1 MKLTEEQAAAVAMV
15 ADLAGVY
22 SGPGASPL
30 FAALTGG
37 PGTGKTTTLRELLD
51 ELRRRGISSAC
62 AAPSGKAAQRMAE
75 ATGAEAKTLHRLLG
89 LRPGA
94 FEFEPLGVDALVVD
108 EASMVDARLA
118 ASTIAAA
125 TAGTTRV
132 VLLVGDSDQ
141 LPPVGPGQP
150 FHDLLIGLD
159 PSRVARLTEVHRQAA
174 ESGIIR
180 AAYSIVGGDAPELG
194 LPDFELVE
202 VEDAADVPAAIW
214 GLIEGKRLDVDSS
227 QVLAPQKKGDAGVDA
242 INAFVELA
250 RLGMKPGEGGVHPVH
265 VRDFGVGTK
274 VIHVKNNYEMG
285 LFNGELGIVRA
296 ARPGSSPR
304 GDELE
309 VDIGGERHVYKG
321 GGIQELRPAWA
332 LTVHKSQGSEW
343 RDVIVVAHPSHGF
356 MLSRRLLYVAIT
368 RASSRVWLVGTK
380 AAIAKAVRNTKDAER
395 DTWLG
400 RRFERDAVKALEKA
414 GK

>member
-1 MKLTEEQAAAVAMV
+1 MV
-15 ADLAGVY
+15 ADLSGTY

-37 PGTGKTTTLRELLD
+37 PGTGKTTTLRELLE
-51 ELRRRGISSAC
+51 ELRRRGISTAC

-94 FEFEPLGVDALVVD
+94 FEFEPLGVDVLVVD

-150 FHDLLIGLD
+150 FHDLLRGLE

-174 ESGIIR
+174 ESGIVR

-202 VEDAADVPAAIW
+202 CELAADVPAAIW
-214 GLIEGKRLDVDSS
+214 AILEGEGLEIDSS

-242 INAFVELA
+242 INAHIEEA
-250 RLGMKPGEGGVHPVH
+250 RGAAGDDARGF
-265 VRDFGVGTK
+265 RAGTK
-274 VIHVKNNYEMG
+274 CIHVKNNYEMG

-414 GK
+414 AT